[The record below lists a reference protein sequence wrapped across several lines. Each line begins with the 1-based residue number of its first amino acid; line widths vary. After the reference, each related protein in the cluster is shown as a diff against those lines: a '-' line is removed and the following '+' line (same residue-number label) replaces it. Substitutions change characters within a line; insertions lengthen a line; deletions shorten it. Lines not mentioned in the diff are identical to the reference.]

1 MQCAAIVGKVRSSER
16 ANFQSSKLLKTE
28 RLRADTPQVQKLRQG
43 TECRES
49 KMRILITGGNGQL
62 AYDLQRVLA
71 DDDVRALSRQELDI
85 CNYAQATAVVRSLGP
100 DVLINTAAFHRVD
113 DCETQ
118 QEPAFATNALAV
130 RHLAQLCGEL
140 NAQLVHFSTDYVF
153 GGQKKR
159 APLGEDDLPA
169 PLSVY
174 GTSKLAGE
182 YLAQLTW
189 KRAVVVRT
197 CGLYGIAG
205 ASGKGG
211 NFVQTMLRKA
221 REGAALRVVD
231 DQVCTPTSTKDL
243 AQAVARLIRQ
253 DAAGLIHITNAGSCT
268 WYEFAKAIFAATG
281 IDAALSPATSQEYI
295 TPAIRPPYSVLARE
309 RLAELGQDDLR
320 PWQEALSDYLEEAS
334 SAY

>member
-1 MQCAAIVGKVRSSER
+1 
-16 ANFQSSKLLKTE
+16 
-28 RLRADTPQVQKLRQG
+28 
-43 TECRES
+43 
-49 KMRILITGGNGQL
+49 MRILITGGNGQL

-71 DDDVRALSRQELDI
+71 EDDVRALSRQELDI
-85 CNYAQATAVVRSLGP
+85 CNYAQATAVVRSFRP

-118 QEPAFATNALAV
+118 QEPAFATNAFAV

-153 GGQKKR
+153 GGQEKR
-159 APLGEDDLPA
+159 APLREDDPPA

-189 KRAVVVRT
+189 RRAVVIRT

-231 DQVCTPTSTKDL
+231 DQECTPTSTKDL
-243 AQAVARLIRQ
+243 AQRVARLIRQ
-253 DAAGLIHITNAGSCT
+253 DVAGLIHITNSGSCT
-268 WYEFAKAIFAATG
+268 WYEFAKAIFELAG
-281 IDAALSPATSQEYI
+281 IDAALSPTTSQEYV
-295 TPAIRPPYSVLARE
+295 TPAVRPPYSVLARK
-309 RLAELGQDDLR
+309 RLAALGQDDLR

-334 SAY
+334 SAR